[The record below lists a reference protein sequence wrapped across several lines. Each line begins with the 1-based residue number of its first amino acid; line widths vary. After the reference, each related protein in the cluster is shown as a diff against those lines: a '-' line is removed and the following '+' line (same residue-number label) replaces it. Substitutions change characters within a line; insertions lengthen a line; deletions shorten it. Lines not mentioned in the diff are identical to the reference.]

1 MASQPPSNPYQF
13 DSQTPYA
20 TAPQA
25 AALVKPKAIKVFGV
39 LNVIFGG
46 LGLLGTCIGLGFI
59 LLTSDLI
66 PNNNKTGYECRSC
79 EGEVGQSA
87 LECPHCGTTLPALPR
102 KQSLQETMQSNP
114 GFVTQDENAF
124 LYFYNII
131 SNAVALLFAIVLL
144 VSGIGLLKHK
154 KWGRTTGLAWAAYCV
169 LATIVVSVVTW
180 THIYPYQLETMDE
193 AAAAVPNMETILL
206 VSMIF
211 GNVLSVAY
219 LIYPSLFVIFG
230 SKQSFKDALD

>member
-1 MASQPPSNPYQF
+1 M
-13 DSQTPYA
+13 
-20 TAPQA
+20 
-25 AALVKPKAIKVFGV
+25 KPKAIKVFGV

-154 KWGRTTGLAWAAYCV
+154 KWGRTAGLAWAGYSV
-169 LATIVVSVVTW
+169 LATIVALVVTW
-180 THIYPYQLETMDE
+180 THIYPYRLKSISLDD
-193 AAAAVPNMETILL
+193 PNPMAELL
-206 VSMIF
+206 GELIV
-211 GNVLSVAY
+211 GNVFSVGF
-219 LIYPSLFVIFG
+219 LIYPGLFALFS
-230 SKQSFKDALD
+230 SKQPFKDALD

>member
-25 AALVKPKAIKVFGV
+25 EALVKPKVIKVFGV

-46 LGLLGTCIGLGFI
+46 LGLLGTCIGLGAI
-59 LLTSDLI
+59 LAITSGLI
-66 PNNNKTGYECRSC
+66 P
-79 EGEVGQSA
+79 
-87 LECPHCGTTLPALPR
+87 LPDG
-102 KQSLQETMQSNP
+102 QSNP
-114 GFVTQDENAF
+114 AFVTQDQNAF

-131 SNAVALLFAIVLL
+131 SAAVALLFAIVLL
-144 VSGIGLLKHK
+144 VSGIGLLQHK

-169 LATIVVSVVTW
+169 LSTIVVSVVTW

-193 AAAAVPNMETILL
+193 AAAAVPNMEAILL
-206 VSMIF
+206 GSMIF
-211 GNVLSVAY
+211 GNVLSVGY
-219 LIYPSLFVIFG
+219 LIYPGLFALFS
-230 SKQSFKDALD
+230 SKPPFKNALD

>member
-1 MASQPPSNPYQF
+1 MASQPPPNPYQF
-13 DSQTPYA
+13 ESQTPYA
-20 TAPQA
+20 AVPQ
-25 AALVKPKAIKVFGV
+25 VQTSEKPKAIKVFGI

-46 LGLLGTCIGLGFI
+46 LGLLGTCIGLGAI
-59 LLTSDLI
+59 LAITSGLI
-66 PNNNKTGYECRSC
+66 P
-79 EGEVGQSA
+79 VPDGQA
-87 LECPHCGTTLPALPR
+87 NPAFV
-102 KQSLQETMQSNP
+102 LQQ
-114 GFVTQDENAF
+114 ENAF

-131 SNAVALLFAIVLL
+131 SATFALIFTIVLL
-144 VSGIGLLKHK
+144 VSGIGLLQHK

-169 LATIVVSVVTW
+169 LSTIVVSVVTW